1 MENSSG
7 SGGEGLSHEIFEGV
21 FLPLLIGL
29 DQKRNPAWFL
39 NFLGPPLIFGALLKF
54 LMGRQNL

>member
-1 MENSSG
+1 MDLK
-7 SGGEGLSHEIFEGV
+7 GLSHEIFEGV

-54 LMGRQNL
+54 LMGRQYL